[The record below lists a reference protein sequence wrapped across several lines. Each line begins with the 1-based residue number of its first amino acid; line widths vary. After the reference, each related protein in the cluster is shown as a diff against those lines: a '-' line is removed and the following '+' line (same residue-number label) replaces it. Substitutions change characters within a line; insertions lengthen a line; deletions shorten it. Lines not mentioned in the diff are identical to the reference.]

1 MDGTETH
8 LGDLLL
14 GGFTML
20 GAALILVLVF
30 RKFGIGAVLGYL
42 IAGILI
48 GPQGLG
54 LIREG
59 ANILEFS
66 EIGIILLLFLVGLEL
81 APSRLMRLRRAIF
94 GLGMGQV
101 ALCGLALFLLIMAT
115 TNFTLGAALALG
127 LPLALSSTAQVLPML
142 QSSGRLNT
150 PGGERTFSILLF
162 QDLSIIPLLTIV
174 AALSRAPA
182 AEGAL
187 PGWQIAV
194 FGVLAIGGLIFA
206 GRYVLQPALEL
217 IGKIA
222 ERELFIVAG
231 LVVVFGSAA
240 LMEMIGLSPALGAF
254 IAGVMLA
261 NSPYRHELEADIDP
275 FRSLLLG
282 LFFLAVGMML
292 DIGII
297 MENTAFVFG
306 AAIALVVTKT
316 AIIFALGKLFG
327 MDTLPALGMGLLLS
341 QGGEFGFVLFG
352 AAEQALLIEPQA
364 SSLFSAV
371 ITLSMATTPFLML
384 IARRFYAA
392 DPIGDVDYDDAS
404 NANPAAV
411 IVVGHG
417 RFGQTVAQMLSGAK
431 VPVTMIDIK
440 PQQIGASRK
449 YGRKV
454 FYGDG
459 MRVDILRGAGAEK
472 CAAIVFCIDGTKLD
486 AAVLRGISTAFPNAK
501 LYMRVY
507 DRVHL
512 LEVKKAGI
520 AGAKREIFES
530 AIHLARQTMMG
541 LEIDEVLIDD
551 VEREYRKLDCDRL
564 EAQSASGDMFAGRH
578 LAFGVTET
586 DKGDD

>member
-1 MDGTETH
+1 MEGTETH

-20 GAALILVLVF
+20 GASLILVLLF
-30 RKFGIGAVLGYL
+30 RRFGIGAVLGYL

-81 APSRLMRLRRAIF
+81 APSRLMRLRQAIF

-101 ALCGLALFLLIMAT
+101 ILCGLALFLLILAT
-115 TNFTLGAALALG
+115 TNFSVGAALAIG

-142 QSSGRLNT
+142 RSSGRLNT
-150 PGGERTFSILLF
+150 PAGEKAFSILLF

-174 AALSRAPA
+174 AVLSRAPA
-182 AEGAL
+182 DEGAL
-187 PGWQIAV
+187 PGWQVAV
-194 FGVLAIGGLIFA
+194 FGILAIGGLILA
-206 GRYVLQPALEL
+206 GKYLLQPVLALV
-217 IGKIA
+217 GKVA

-240 LMEMIGLSPALGAF
+240 LMEIIGLSPALGAF

-292 DIGII
+292 DIAII
-297 MENTAFVFG
+297 AENTAFVFS
-306 AAIALVVTKT
+306 AAIALVVVKIV
-316 AIIFALGKLFG
+316 IITGLGKLFG
-327 MDTLPALGMGLLLS
+327 MATRPALVMGMLLS

-352 AAEQALLIEPQA
+352 AAEKGLLIEPQA

-371 ITLSMATTPFLML
+371 ITISMATTPLLML
-384 IARRFYAA
+384 IVNRFNVTGPA
-392 DPIGDVDYDDAS
+392 GDEDLDDVK
-404 NANPAAV
+404 NANPASV

-417 RFGQTVAQMLSGAK
+417 RFGQTVAQMLSGAN
-431 VPVTMIDIK
+431 VPVTMIDNK
-440 PQQIGASRK
+440 PHQIGVSRK
-449 YGRKV
+449 HGRKV

-459 MRVDILRGAGAEK
+459 TRVDLLRGAGADK
-472 CAAIVFCIDGTKLD
+472 CSAIVFCMEG
-486 AAVLRGISTAFPNAK
+486 AK
-501 LYMRVY
+501 LKAETLEFIGMNFPHLKLYVRAY
-507 DRVHL
+507 DRIHL

-520 AGAKREIFES
+520 AGAKRDVFES
-530 AIHLARQTMMG
+530 AIHLARQTLTG
-541 LEIDEVLIDD
+541 LDIDDTLIDD

-564 EAQSASGDMFAGRH
+564 EVQRTAGDVFAGRH

-586 DKGDD
+586 DKDEE